1 MVCCGLARVALAFF
15 ILSTAAL
22 SQKCTNDG
30 DCDGDGTAKYLREKN
45 MKEHYNIV
53 LIGATGDV
61 ARKYLWH
68 ALFTV
73 FKHRYNDLV
82 HFRIYAAA
90 RADEDDGRRK
100 ISRLL
105 LGLVNC
111 EADASAGPKCFD
123 MKKKFVESVQYHRL
137 KTERDFMKLS
147 EMLYENT
154 QSVYGLNP
162 GSPITYERGRLIYMA
177 IPPSAYAV
185 TAKHIS
191 RHLRPRIGRPW
202 MRIMLE
208 KPFGHDLD
216 SAKALAKEVAMYFN
230 ETEIY
235 RIDHYLGKA
244 TVKQMLP
251 FRYFS
256 IFSYL

>member
-1 MVCCGLARVALAFF
+1 MICSGEARATVVFIILSVAL
-15 ILSTAAL
+15 SE
-22 SQKCTNDG
+22 KCSDDG
-30 DCDGDGTAKYLREKN
+30 AAKYSKEKN

-53 LIGATGDV
+53 LIGATGDL
-61 ARKYLWH
+61 ARKYLWP

-73 FKHRYNDLV
+73 FKQHYNDLV

-90 RADEDDGRRK
+90 RIDADDGRRK

-111 EADASAGPKCFD
+111 ESDASDGAKCLE

-137 KTERDFMKLS
+137 KTERDFVSLS
-147 EMLYENT
+147 DLLYENT
-154 QSVYGLNP
+154 QSMYGIKP
-162 GSPITYERGRLIYMA
+162 GSPVTYEEGRLVYMA

-185 TAKHIS
+185 TAKYINS
-191 RHLRPRIGRPW
+191 YLRPKIGRPW
-202 MRIMLE
+202 MRIVLE
-208 KPFGHDLD
+208 KPFGHNFD
-216 SAKALAKEVAMYFN
+216 SAKALANEMAMHFN

-244 TVKQMLP
+244 TVEQMLP
-251 FRYFS
+251 FR
-256 IFSYL
+256 

>member
-1 MVCCGLARVALAFF
+1 MMKRCELARVVFVFAVLWSAQ
-15 ILSTAAL
+15 SD
-22 SQKCTNDG
+22 KCD
-30 DCDGDGTAKYLREKN
+30 DDRAAKYSKEKN

-53 LIGATGDV
+53 LVGAAGSL

-68 ALFTV
+68 SLFTV
-73 FKHRYNDLV
+73 FKQRYSDLV
-82 HFRIYAAA
+82 RFQIYAAA
-90 RADEDDGRRK
+90 RSEPDEGRRK

-111 EADASAGPKCFD
+111 ESDASVGPKCSE

-137 KTERDFMKLS
+137 KTERDFVHLS
-147 EMLYENT
+147 ELLYENT
-154 QSVYGLNP
+154 QSVYAIEP
-162 GSPITYERGRLIYMA
+162 GSAVTYERGRLIYLA

-185 TAKHIS
+185 TAQYVS
-191 RHLRPRIGRPW
+191 NYLRPRIGRPW
-202 MRIMLE
+202 MRVVLE

-216 SAKALAKEVAMYFN
+216 SAKALVKDLAVHFS

-244 TVKQMLP
+244 TVSHMLP
-251 FRYFS
+251 FR
-256 IFSYL
+256 